1 MTNLTTELS
10 IEWNTRRRRWAL
22 RKLVSVSIS
31 SLSSSDSIEG
41 GRRIGHTL
49 TLRLLSLVTGEKS
62 SEKKVHH
69 LLHIIALLG
78 FIVCINMVITYSVKE
93 RLCLPIPS
101 FQQWFLLLRLLRSRS
116 REELGE
122 ISMTLRNFRIF
133 PWGDVPAL
141 WWRRP
146 WT

>member
-31 SLSSSDSIEG
+31 SLSSSESIEG
-41 GRRIGHTL
+41 GRRVGQTL
-49 TLRLLSLVTGEKS
+49 TLRRLSLVTGEKS
-62 SEKKVHH
+62 SEKKF
-69 LLHIIALLG
+69 IIYYIVVLLG
-78 FIVCINMVITYSVKE
+78 FTVGINIVITYSVKE
-93 RLCLPIPS
+93 RLCLPISS
-101 FQQWFLLLRLLRSRS
+101 FQQWFLLQRLLRSRS
-116 REELGE
+116 QEESRE
-122 ISMTLRNFRIF
+122 ISMTLRNSRTFL
-133 PWGDVPAL
+133 WGDVLAL